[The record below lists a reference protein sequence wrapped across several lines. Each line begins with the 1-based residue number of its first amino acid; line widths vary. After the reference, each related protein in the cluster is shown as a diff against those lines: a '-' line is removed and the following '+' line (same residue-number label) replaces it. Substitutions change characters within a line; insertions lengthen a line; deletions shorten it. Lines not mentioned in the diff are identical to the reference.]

1 MINLAFV
8 YICLFVSNEIKIFE
22 WYSQKSSLA
31 SLKQFVVSID
41 SSVGEDAIS
50 KTKSFF
56 IMCRFDFYHYVCF
69 CFVISNVIIC
79 TGLFKKCVKGSQNAI
94 IKVAVIQL
102 TCHHNMFM
110 RLFMPILIFNTAG

>member
-1 MINLAFV
+1 MIYLAFV

-50 KTKSFF
+50 KNKVVF
-56 IMCRFDFYHYVCF
+56 HYVQVRF
-69 CFVISNVIIC
+69 
-79 TGLFKKCVKGSQNAI
+79 LP
-94 IKVAVIQL
+94 L
-102 TCHHNMFM
+102 
-110 RLFMPILIFNTAG
+110 RLFLFRHF